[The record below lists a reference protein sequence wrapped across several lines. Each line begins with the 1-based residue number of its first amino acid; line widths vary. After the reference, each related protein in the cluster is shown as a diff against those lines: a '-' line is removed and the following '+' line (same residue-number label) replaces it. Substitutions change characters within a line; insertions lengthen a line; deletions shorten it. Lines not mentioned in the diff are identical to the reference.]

1 MGSRMRNNIVAMV
14 ALGLVPILAGPGLW
28 ADEPLFASVSITL
41 PSDPMGYAPGS
52 GSEIAS
58 AYCLICHS
66 AEYVYM
72 QPPHDR
78 KKWRE
83 IVHKMQKVF
92 GALIPNDKI
101 DPLVD
106 YLVGQGNR
114 TSDPTLAKAQLRQPP
129 PLSPNEANTGKALYE
144 SHCLNCHGTTGKGDG
159 PIGPAL
165 IPPAADLTASKIQS
179 ASDEEL
185 LNIIRNGKPP
195 TAMPAW
201 EHSLSHEAI
210 HQVLAYVRSLSQ

>member
-1 MGSRMRNNIVAMV
+1 MV
-14 ALGLVPILAGPGLW
+14 GLGLVLILAGPSLW
-28 ADEPLFASVSITL
+28 ADEPLSASVSITL
-41 PSDPMGYAPGS
+41 PSDPMGYAPGP

-72 QPPHDR
+72 QPPHDPE
-78 KKWRE
+78 KWRE

-92 GALIPNDKI
+92 GAPIPDDKI
-101 DPLVD
+101 DALVD
-106 YLVGQGNR
+106 YLVDQGNR
-114 TSDPTLAKAQLRQPP
+114 TSDTTLAQAELRQPIP
-129 PLSPNEANTGKALYE
+129 SSPNEANTGKALYE

-165 IPPAADLTASKIQS
+165 IPPAADLTASKVKS
-179 ASDEEL
+179 TSDERL

-201 EHSLSHEAI
+201 KHSLSPEAI
-210 HQVLAYVRSLSQ
+210 HHVLAYVRSLSQ